1 MRVTNECFFLL
12 QRLTLAGLLAAH
24 GWTRLLNGGVP
35 LFGGYLDA
43 TLGLPEGAGI
53 VLAGAIT
60 AFEIIGTVLWALGKY
75 LLPLSLVFSSI
86 YIAGIVLVHAP
97 EGWFVVGAGRNG
109 CEYSV
114 LLIVLLLTHG
124 LREHA
129 RQRQLLVR

>member
-1 MRVTNECFFLL
+1 MRVTNDCFFLL

-24 GWTRLLNGGVP
+24 GWTRWLHGGVP

-43 TLGLPEGAGI
+43 TLGLPAGMGTW
-53 VLAGAIT
+53 LAGAIT

-75 LLPLSLVFSSI
+75 LLPLSLVFSGI
-86 YIAGIVLVHAP
+86 YLTGIVLVHAP

-114 LLIVLLLTHG
+114 LLIVLLFTHG
-124 LREHA
+124 LRAHA
-129 RQRQLLVR
+129 QQRQLLVR